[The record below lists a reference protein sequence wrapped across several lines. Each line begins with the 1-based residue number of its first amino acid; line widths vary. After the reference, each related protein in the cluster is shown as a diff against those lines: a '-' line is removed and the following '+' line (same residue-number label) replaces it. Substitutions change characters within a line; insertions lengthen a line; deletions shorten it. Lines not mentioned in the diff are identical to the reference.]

1 MDEIINCVV
10 TVGACIP
17 CRVVIIGFIA
27 IKAMSKIQTIY
38 TTHDFTLL
46 TLALFHEFID
56 SVVTILAGIILQI
69 EVVVF
74 IALDTVCVVM
84 TIKAVGNVARDT
96 VLP

>member
-46 TLALFHEFID
+46 TLALFHELINAIVT
-56 SVVTILAGIILQI
+56 VVAGVIL
-69 EVVVF
+69 
-74 IALDTVCVVM
+74 
-84 TIKAVGNVARDT
+84 
-96 VLP
+96 